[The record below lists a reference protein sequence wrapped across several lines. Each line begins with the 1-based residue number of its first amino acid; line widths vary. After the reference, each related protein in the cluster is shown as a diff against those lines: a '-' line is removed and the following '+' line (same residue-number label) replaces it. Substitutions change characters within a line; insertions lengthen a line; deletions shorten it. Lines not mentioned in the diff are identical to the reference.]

1 MSSFSDFEISP
12 DTKSAI
18 SKMGYTEPTPVQQ
31 QAIPLLLEG
40 RDLMVQARTGTG
52 KTAAFGIPA
61 IEKLR
66 QNGMKGV
73 AALVVT
79 PTRELALQVSDEIRR
94 IAKGSQISVVTV
106 YGGVGYKKQI
116 DSLSRPD
123 TIFLVATPT
132 HLG

>member
-1 MSSFSDFEISP
+1 MLSFSDFEISP

-66 QNGMKGV
+66 KNGLNGV

-79 PTRELALQVSDEIRR
+79 PTRELALQVSEEIRK
-94 IAKGSQISVVTV
+94 IAKGS
-106 YGGVGYKKQI
+106 
-116 DSLSRPD
+116 
-123 TIFLVATPT
+123 
-132 HLG
+132 